1 MLSETDSLRS
11 REDGK
16 ETGDLWA
23 DITNS
28 LFPLKMLSS
37 APWEAPGAAMLI
49 HSSMWLR
56 SVARVSR
63 SSVPHHA
70 PSRSWREEG
79 KNEASMGL
87 CKLHES
93 IWHLADQACTWMQ
106 NCWCLLLLWRGH
118 GKILFLSGTE
128 LCLHVALVI
137 TCTARDAEHLPAFSS
152 AQLISLPCGVG
163 QGFVLF
169 Y

>member
-1 MLSETDSLRS
+1 M
-11 REDGK
+11 
-16 ETGDLWA
+16 
-23 DITNS
+23 
-28 LFPLKMLSS
+28 F
-37 APWEAPGAAMLI
+37 I

-79 KNEASMGL
+79 KKEASMGL
-87 CKLHES
+87 RKLHES

-118 GKILFLSGTE
+118 GKILFLSGAE
-128 LCLHVALVI
+128 LCLHIALVI
-137 TCTARDAEHLPAFSS
+137 TCTAGMLSTFQPSVQHNSHHPPVVL
-152 AQLISLPCGVG
+152 GK
-163 QGFVLF
+163 VLF
-169 Y
+169 CFTRCPHRGMLTLLGGHPRDEAAPWPCSFLTPCMLGSPRLPPNH